1 MTLVTD
7 ASPPRTRTRATL
19 PDHISPTAAKAYLG
33 CSLRFY
39 FERVA
44 CIPRP
49 TGPALHLG
57 KAIHAALQRFHL
69 AMWRGEASKILK

>member
-1 MTLVTD
+1 MIATVHD
-7 ASPPRTRTRATL
+7 PPVASGTPPGAPGL

-33 CSLRFY
+33 CSLRFC

-49 TGPALHLG
+49 TSVALC
-57 KAIHAALQRFHL
+57 R
-69 AMWRGEASKILK
+69 